1 MAELR
6 PYEPTWRDRIAQM
19 MMGDG
24 RASPERRRFVEG
36 LLGSSGLG
44 NTGMGVVDVT
54 PVGGLLQAQEAVSEG
69 DPRGAAL
76 AVLPIPGAARAQRA
90 ANVAADVA
98 TPQGIRAY
106 HGSPHDFDRFDLSKI
121 GTGEGAQVYGHGLYF
136 ADSEGVARSYRDA
149 LSQGNPEIAYKGKP
163 VPVFTGRGLSESGLP
178 PEQYYASMF
187 GPKDDPA
194 FARQAHIQYLE
205 SQKRMIPTRDDLPTS
220 VKERALKGLDEQI
233 AQINLFDPAAVEK
246 LKKGHMYEVNI
257 RANPEEFLDW
267 DKPVAQQSQSVRE
280 ALAKA
285 GINKEDILGG
295 DAWFR
300 AQRTKGYAIR
310 QDPAGQWG
318 PGGSTLEESL
328 AMVGGDKSRV
338 RPLTGV
344 TPEDRSAA
352 LREAGI
358 PGIKY
363 LDQGSR
369 AAGEGSRNYV
379 VFDENLIDILRKYG
393 LVPGMIG
400 GGAAANSF
408 GLLGPEGQTEY

>member
-106 HGSPHDFDRFDLSKI
+106 HGSPYNFDRFDLSKI
-121 GTGEGAQVYGHGLYF
+121 GTGVGAQAYGHGLYF
-136 ADSEGVARSYRDA
+136 AENPA
-149 LSQGNPEIAYKGKP
+149 LADKFRKTIN
-163 VPVFTGRGLSESGLP
+163 T
-178 PEQYYASMF
+178 EQF
-187 GPKDDPA
+187 
-194 FARQAHIQYLE
+194 
-205 SQKRMIPTRDDLPTS
+205 
-220 VKERALKGLDEQI
+220 
-233 AQINLFDPAAVEK
+233 NDPAARAWSFVDSFGSEENAIK
-246 LKKGHMYEVNI
+246 AANIAIEDKQLRDLVINELKSKNYKNFNPKGHGYEVNI
-257 RANPEEFLDW
+257 RANPEDFLDW
-267 DKPVAQQSQSVRE
+267 DKPLSEQSEAVRRALTPEGLRLKVAGPEGPWNGKRVWTTTEGNRIGPSTTAASPPSRLFSDNE
-280 ALAKA
+280 APAA
-285 GINKEDILGG
+285 IYRSIGG
-295 DAWFR
+295 DDPQMA
-300 AQRTKGYAIR
+300 AQI
-310 QDPAGQWG
+310 
-318 PGGSTLEESL
+318 
-328 AMVGGDKSRV
+328 
-338 RPLTGV
+338 
-344 TPEDRSAA
+344 

-358 PGIKY
+358 PGVKY
-363 LDQGSR
+363 IDQT
-369 AAGEGSRNYV
+369 APVANEARNYV

-408 GLLGPEGQTEY
+408 GLLGPEGSSEY

>member
-54 PVGGLLQAQEAVSEG
+54 PVGGLLQAQEAVREG

-76 AVLPIPGAARAQRA
+76 AVLPIPGAAKVKQA

-106 HGSPHDFDRFDLSKI
+106 HGSPHDYPAERLVRYGDGRTEYLVGTPTALPDVPQGATLIKDFPNGRMRLDKI
-121 GTGEGAQVYGHGLYF
+121 GTGEGAQAFGHGLYT
-136 ADSEGVARSYRDA
+136 AEGEGVARSYRDA
-149 LSQGNPEIAYKGKP
+149 LATKPIDTVNNAIQAAAAFSGEKLDATKMRDWLIREGFPRENITPDIVDLSIRAARGQKADGAVTDDALLAYRALEPALGGGKGK
-163 VPVFTGRGLSESGLP
+163 
-178 PEQYYASMF
+178 
-187 GPKDDPA
+187 
-194 FARQAHIQYLE
+194 
-205 SQKRMIPTRDDLPTS
+205 
-220 VKERALKGLDEQI
+220 
-233 AQINLFDPAAVEK
+233 
-246 LKKGHMYEVNI
+246 MYEVNI
-257 RANPEEFLDW
+257 RANPENFLDW
-267 DKPVAQQSQSVRE
+267 DKPLSQQQHIQEVLPKMGFKPAKWPYSGWESQEGRLLTTDNVEDLLRAMGPKGSGE
-280 ALAKA
+280 KAL
-285 GINKEDILGG
+285 N
-295 DAWFR
+295 
-300 AQRTKGYAIR
+300 Q
-310 QDPAGQWG
+310 
-318 PGGSTLEESL
+318 
-328 AMVGGDKSRV
+328 
-338 RPLTGV
+338 
-344 TPEDRSAA
+344 
-352 LREAGI
+352 AGI

-408 GLLGPEGQTEY
+408 GLLGPEGSSEY